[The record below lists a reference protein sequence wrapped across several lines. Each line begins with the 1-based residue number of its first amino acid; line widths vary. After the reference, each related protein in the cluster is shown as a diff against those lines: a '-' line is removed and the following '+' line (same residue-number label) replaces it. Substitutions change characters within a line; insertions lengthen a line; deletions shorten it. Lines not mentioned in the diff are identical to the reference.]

1 MPNDTLLHVRIDPKI
16 KAKAEK
22 IFKRLG
28 MSHSD
33 AVRIFYSQAVEEKGM
48 PFVPHIP
55 NAETRKALED
65 STAGRVEYTS
75 MAGLRKMWNET

>member
-22 IFKRLG
+22 IFKRRG

-33 AVRIFYSQAVEEKGM
+33 AVRIFYSQTIEEKGL
-48 PFVPHIP
+48 PFQPHIP
-55 NAETRKALED
+55 NAETREAMAEAL
-65 STAGRVEYTS
+65 AGKGTNQR
-75 MAGLRKMWNET
+75 RKSHERSAI